1 MNDKQKLVGREKPCR
16 NLGCRTFQGQRSGG
30 MSVGGAVGS
39 PELVLRDGR
48 ESGRKGGQ
56 RQMGLVGR
64 QHCPVRA
71 LAFTLYYIG
80 SR

>member
-1 MNDKQKLVGREKPCR
+1 
-16 NLGCRTFQGQRSGG
+16 

-71 LAFTLYYIG
+71 LAYTLYYIG